1 MGIFKANDIR
11 GKYPVE
17 LDQETLYSIGFYL
30 PHILKTDKILVG
42 RDTRTSSNEVF
53 DILSKGITDN
63 GADVVDIGLCDTP
76 AVYFATAFYKFDG
89 SVMIT
94 ASHNPPEYNGLK
106 ISRSEAIPVG
116 PDTGLGEFESLI
128 KSRTVPV
135 SKKGRITNLDIS
147 RDYKNHI
154 RKFMSDY
161 SGIQAVFDCGNAA
174 AVAYVHKIFAG
185 TSLHFTT
192 LFDEPNGTFPN
203 HGPNPLEKESWV
215 SINKEILKQKAD
227 LGIIFD
233 GDADR
238 AVFFDEKG
246 GFISPDI
253 ITALIGHYYY
263 DKKTDPGS
271 NISDGQMYY
280 DIRSSRSVSEYIE
293 TLGGKSS
300 PCRTGHANIK
310 KILKESNGTY
320 AGELSGHYY
329 FRENYFCD
337 SGFIAAAVVLG
348 IIKKLQVPVS
358 EISGKINPYSF
369 SGEINFEVKDQKLIL
384 TKIEE
389 YFPEGKVNRLDGVR
403 IDFNSW
409 WFILTPSR
417 AEPLLRLV
425 VEAESNEIMKE
436 KIKELKAIIESF
448 E

>member
-17 LDQETLYSIGFYL
+17 LDQNTIYSIGFYL
-30 PHILKTDKILVG
+30 PVVLKTNTILIG
-42 RDTRTSSNEVF
+42 RDARTSSNDIF
-53 DILSKGITDN
+53 NILSNGITDS
-63 GADVVDIGLCDTP
+63 GAEVVDIGFCDTP
-76 AVYFATAFYKFDG
+76 AVYFTTAYYGFDG

-106 ISRSEAIPVG
+106 ISGSMSVPVG
-116 PDTGLGEFESLI
+116 PETGLKELENLLG
-128 KSRTVPV
+128 
-135 SKKGRITNLDIS
+135 SKTFPALVKGKIRNLDIS
-147 RDYKNHI
+147 QDYKKHI
-154 RKFMSDY
+154 HKFINDL
-161 SGIQAVFDCGNAA
+161 SGIKVVMDCGNGAA
-174 AVAYVHKIFAG
+174 SAYINKIFKN
-185 TSLHFTT
+185 TSLNYTAI
-192 LFDEPNGTFPN
+192 FDNPDGTFPN
-203 HGPNPLEKESWV
+203 HGSNPLEKDSWI
-215 SINKEILKQKAD
+215 SIKEEISKQNAD
-227 LGIIFD
+227 IGIVFD

-246 GFISPDI
+246 EFISPDI

-263 DKKTDPGS
+263 DNKTKDDKSSGK
-271 NISDGQMYY
+271 MFY
-280 DIRSSRSVSEYIE
+280 DIRSSKSVSEYVKR
-293 TLGGKSS
+293 LGGESS
-300 PCRTGHANIK
+300 PCTTGHANIK

-369 SGEINFEVKDQKLIL
+369 SGEINFEVKDQDLVL
-384 TKIEE
+384 NKIAE
-389 YFPEGKVNRLDGVR
+389 YFPKGKVNRLDGVR

-409 WFILTPSR
+409 WFILRPSG

-425 VEAESNEIMKE
+425 VEAENNEIMKE
-436 KIKELKAIIESF
+436 KIKELKVIIESF